1 MSYES
6 LISRYPDF
14 KCLFSSLYTQIE
26 EQGYNPMDLLPDSIK
41 YLSRMIKDQN
51 DLREAVDRVR
61 RYLCYK
67 DETEIYDKERNE

>member
-14 KCLFSSLYTQIE
+14 KRLFSSLYTQIE

-51 DLREAVDRVR
+51 DLREAVERVR
-61 RYLCYK
+61 RYLRYK
-67 DETEIYDKERNE
+67 DETQSS

>member
-14 KCLFSSLYTQIE
+14 KRLFSSLYTQIE
-26 EQGYNPMDLLPDSIK
+26 EHGHKPMDLLPSSIK
-41 YLSRMIKDQN
+41 YLSRIIKDQD

-61 RYLCYK
+61 HYLRYK
-67 DETEIYDKERNE
+67 DET

>member
-6 LISRYPDF
+6 LVSRYPDF
-14 KCLFSSLYTQIE
+14 KRLFSSLYTQIE

-41 YLSRMIKDQN
+41 YLSRIIKDQN

-61 RYLCYK
+61 RYLRYK
-67 DETEIYDKERNE
+67 DETEIHDKERNE

>member
-6 LISRYPDF
+6 LISHYPDF
-14 KCLFSSLYTQIE
+14 KCFFSFLYAQIE
-26 EQGYNPMDLLPDSIK
+26 EQGDNPMDLLPDSIK

-61 RYLCYK
+61 RYLRFK
-67 DETEIYDKERNE
+67 AEEE

>member
-6 LISRYPDF
+6 LISHYPDF
-14 KCLFSSLYTQIE
+14 KCLFSFLYTQIE
-26 EQGYNPMDLLPDSIK
+26 EQGHNPMDLLPYSIK

-61 RYLCYK
+61 RYLRFK
-67 DETEIYDKERNE
+67 AEEE

>member
-14 KCLFSSLYTQIE
+14 KRLFSSLYTQIE
-26 EQGYNPMDLLPDSIK
+26 EQGYNPMDLLPSSIQ
-41 YLSRMIKDQN
+41 YLSRIIKDQD

-61 RYLCYK
+61 HYLRYK
-67 DETEIYDKERNE
+67 DETYSNLDV

>member
-6 LISRYPDF
+6 LISHYPDF
-14 KCLFSSLYTQIE
+14 KCLFSFLYTQIE
-26 EQGYNPMDLLPDSIK
+26 EQGHNSMDLLPYSIK

-61 RYLCYK
+61 RYLRFK
-67 DETEIYDKERNE
+67 AEEE

>member
-14 KCLFSSLYTQIE
+14 KRLFSSLYTQIE
-26 EQGYNPMDLLPDSIK
+26 EYGYNPMDLLPSSIQ
-41 YLSRMIKDQN
+41 YLSRIIKDQD

-61 RYLCYK
+61 HYLRYK
-67 DETEIYDKERNE
+67 NET

>member
-14 KCLFSSLYTQIE
+14 KRLSSSLYTQIE
-26 EQGYNPMDLLPDSIK
+26 EYGYNPMDLLPSSIQ
-41 YLSRMIKDQN
+41 YLSRIIKDQD

-61 RYLCYK
+61 HYLRYK
-67 DETEIYDKERNE
+67 DET